1 MKILKNLNEIPVE
14 FRDSVVTI
22 GNFDGVHRGHQNIF
36 RLLLDEAKRENG
48 KAIVITFDPH
58 PKKVIHPD
66 MRPFFLLTP
75 LDEKLKLIE
84 EYGIDAVLL
93 ITFTPDFAKTTAEE
107 FVRHILWDKLHLK
120 KLYIGYD
127 YAFGQGKQGNAEF
140 LRSMGKE
147 LGFDVEEIGVV
158 KDDDIIISSTNIR
171 ISICEGNV
179 KLARELLGRPYNV
192 YGNVIKGYQRGTD
205 IGVPTANIE
214 SEKVIP
220 NCGVYAVMV
229 DIKGIQHQGVINIG
243 FNPTF
248 DNNKLS
254 IEVHLF
260 DFNENIYGEN
270 IEILFI
276 DRLRD
281 EKKFESPEKL
291 VEQIKKD
298 ITQARTIL
306 GHYTG

>member
-1 MKILKNLNEIPVE
+1 
-14 FRDSVVTI
+14 
-22 GNFDGVHRGHQNIF
+22 
-36 RLLLDEAKRENG
+36 
-48 KAIVITFDPH
+48 
-58 PKKVIHPD
+58 
-66 MRPFFLLTP
+66 
-75 LDEKLKLIE
+75 
-84 EYGIDAVLL
+84 
-93 ITFTPDFAKTTAEE
+93 
-107 FVRHILWDKLHLK
+107 
-120 KLYIGYD
+120 
-127 YAFGQGKQGNAEF
+127 
-140 LRSMGKE
+140 
-147 LGFDVEEIGVV
+147 
-158 KDDDIIISSTNIR
+158 
-171 ISICEGNV
+171 V